1 MLKKASHHHAISKIL
16 ISTWYSHFRSEHNS
30 AEDCPH
36 SGRPSSSQTDEN
48 VEKANKI
55 IHEERKCTINKVCN
69 ILGLSYG
76 ICQCILTEDLN
87 ITGKFV
93 SHLPNDNMKKN
104 PTFCKIKPKRT
115 HTLIFKLLLFPKMK
129 ILIWEWRFKNTAEIQ
144 PKSQVVLN
152 ITIKLD
158 FLRCFLQWQ
167 THYVQHTNWTS

>member
-76 ICQCILTEDLN
+76 TCQCILTEDLN

-93 SHLPNDNMKKN
+93 SRLPNDNMKKTN
-104 PTFCKIKPKRT
+104 
-115 HTLIFKLLLFPKMK
+115 
-129 ILIWEWRFKNTAEIQ
+129 
-144 PKSQVVLN
+144 
-152 ITIKLD
+152 
-158 FLRCFLQWQ
+158 FLQDQ
-167 THYVQHTNWTS
+167 AKKDTYTYL

>member
-93 SHLPNDNMKKN
+93 SRLPNDNMKKN
-104 PTFCKIKPKRT
+104 QLSARS
-115 HTLIFKLLLFPKMK
+115 
-129 ILIWEWRFKNTAEIQ
+129 
-144 PKSQVVLN
+144 SQKGHIHLS
-152 ITIKLD
+152 LSYYCSQ
-158 FLRCFLQWQ
+158 R
-167 THYVQHTNWTS
+167 